1 MYEFDPRW
9 PDDPREHDHGRE
21 LSQGSRGGSS
31 DSRDRA
37 VIDPRDV
44 FTKDLNLPRGPER
57 QRVRA
62 RDHEVRLRGSES
74 RTLATVGA
82 FRVVPAG
89 DLRDADG
96 KALDP
101 GRGDL
106 RHLKSEGLVQTIPAV
121 GEDRALVVLTE
132 KGRDV
137 LETNR
142 LSTILQRELGSA
154 AALRD
159 IVDDRWSRED
169 RHKPDVREVRQ
180 EFYAGLRKP
189 RELTHDAQVY
199 RAYLKEAERLREEG
213 AMIRR
218 IILDNELK
226 RDYQEFLQER
236 NRGRSDSDGRPDR
249 SPDEIH
255 RWAVEHEL
263 PDNDGHV
270 QFPDARIEYE
280 DRDGR
285 LRTLDLEVE
294 TINYRGGH
302 AASKASSGFSRHNA
316 SAMRVVGA
324 RGVGGGGSRRGSCG
338 LGITASTGGKGGRP
352 FDPRIAEEL
361 LR

>member
-9 PDDPREHDHGRE
+9 PEDPREHDHGSE

-62 RDHEVRLRGSES
+62 RDYEVRLRGSES
-74 RTLATVGA
+74 RTVATVGA
-82 FRVVPAG
+82 FHVVPAG

-142 LSTILQRELGSA
+142 LSTVLQRELGSA
-154 AALRD
+154 ASFRD
-159 IVDDRWSRED
+159 IVDDRWSRD
-169 RHKPDVREVRQ
+169 NRTSPTSARSGKNS
-180 EFYAGLRKP
+180 
-189 RELTHDAQVY
+189 T
-199 RAYLKEAERLREEG
+199 RA
-213 AMIRR
+213 
-218 IILDNELK
+218 
-226 RDYQEFLQER
+226 F
-236 NRGRSDSDGRPDR
+236 
-249 SPDEIH
+249 
-255 RWAVEHEL
+255 
-263 PDNDGHV
+263 
-270 QFPDARIEYE
+270 
-280 DRDGR
+280 
-285 LRTLDLEVE
+285 
-294 TINYRGGH
+294 
-302 AASKASSGFSRHNA
+302 
-316 SAMRVVGA
+316 
-324 RGVGGGGSRRGSCG
+324 GSLVS
-338 LGITASTGGKGGRP
+338 
-352 FDPRIAEEL
+352 
-361 LR
+361 